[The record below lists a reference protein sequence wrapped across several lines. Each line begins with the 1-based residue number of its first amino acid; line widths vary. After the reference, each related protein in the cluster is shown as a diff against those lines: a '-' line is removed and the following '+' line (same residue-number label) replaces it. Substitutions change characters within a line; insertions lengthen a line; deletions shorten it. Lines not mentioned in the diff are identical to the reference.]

1 MFLSVRHKPHMKIA
15 LNTEVINKDTGE
27 KIPRVIW
34 ANDETGR
41 YRQMLADEK
50 GNILYIPDKPAVMKW
65 RVTKGGKIKKQRR
78 IRYGKILSKIFT
90 ANIELRSVA

>member
-1 MFLSVRHKPHMKIA
+1 MKIA
-15 LNTEVINKDTGE
+15 RKTEVINKDTGE

-41 YRQMLADEK
+41 YRQILADEN
-50 GNILYIPDKPAVMKW
+50 GIVLYSPAKPAVMKW

-78 IRYGKILSKIFT
+78 IRHAKILSKIFT